1 MEEFNRDF
9 KGVWIPKAVW
19 LDRRLSALD
28 KIILTEIDS
37 LDQGDSGCFA
47 SNKYIAEFC
56 QCSETKVSTAVSKL
70 VKLGYL
76 YVQSFDGRQRI
87 LKSSLSKFERQ
98 GFNFCKADP
107 QNLKESNIYNNTST
121 NTTRKKE
128 SKKAAAGSYD
138 SIIAAYTS
146 NEDLKQTLLEFIKMR
161 QLIKKP
167 LTDRALNLILSKLDT
182 LATTDRAKVDILNQS
197 IVHNW
202 QGVFPLKDYS
212 SGSRQQPQQAR
223 PETESDRIRRQQAD
237 EFAAMLAAA
246 GSDQP

>member
-37 LDQGDSGCFA
+37 LDQGDNGCYA

-87 LKSSLSKFERQ
+87 LKSSLSEIERR
-98 GFNFCKADP
+98 GFNFCKADQ

-121 NTTRKKE
+121 NTDNKKE
-128 SKKAAAGSYD
+128 RKKAAASSYD

-212 SGSRQQPQQAR
+212 SSRQQQPQQAR

-246 GSDQP
+246 GSDHR